1 MSRYRIRRSLVLAP
15 FLQHTGRL
23 ALSVLAIALGVALG
37 YTVQLINQAAIN
49 EFGAAVQTLSGEAD
63 LAVRGPRAGFDE
75 AVFPRLAASAG
86 VAVASPVLE
95 VDAKLPGRREPLQIL
110 GLDIF
115 RAARIQPFLAAG
127 AGADRVDFL
136 RPDRIFLSAAAAE
149 WLGLKKDDPLAV
161 QVGLRVLSLRV
172 AGVIGE
178 TRRQRFAVIDLGA
191 AQALFGRA
199 GFLSR
204 IDLRL
209 RPGVDPRR
217 FAERLQAD
225 LPAGTVVERPEADVE
240 RSGAPSR
247 AYRVNLNVL
256 ALVALFTGGLLVF
269 SAQALAVVRR
279 RAQLALLRVLGVTRR
294 GLVAMLLAEA
304 LAVGALGGLAG
315 IALGYAGAGAVLR
328 HFGAELGGGYFRGL
342 APQIVLDWPA
352 LFLFLALGV
361 LAAALGT
368 LAPAMEAARAAPA
381 AALKAGDE
389 GRAFERLQSVW
400 PGVTVMLGGAALS
413 QAGPIGDL
421 PLPGYLAIA
430 LLLVGTVMLMPRIA
444 ALAFRLAPAL
454 GPRPVRLGLAQL
466 RGAPG
471 QAGVSLAAI
480 VAAVS
485 LMVSMAIMVAS
496 FRQSLDEWLERFLP
510 ADLYLRSGADSDTA
524 YLSTA
529 DQQVIA
535 ALPGVRRA
543 EFLRIQRLIVDPD
556 RPPLTLLARA
566 VEAEGR
572 VPPLLGA
579 AYAPKAGEPPPAWVS
594 EIAAAIYGWRP
605 GSAIEIPLGG
615 RRARFTVA
623 GVWRDYNYA
632 RQQGAVL
639 IERYEYLRYTGDSWA
654 NDAAIWLVPGADPE
668 RVKSEIEVQ
677 LPGGANIEMSG
688 PEEIREVSLRIFDRT
703 FAVTYGLEVVAV
715 VIGLFGLSSSFGALV
730 LARRREFGVL
740 RHIGMTRCQIGV
752 MLAGEGLLVSALG
765 LAVGLALGWLIS
777 LVLIEVVNPQS
788 FHWGMELHMPW
799 RLLGEFVA
807 VMLAMAT
814 LTAIASGR
822 RAMSADA
829 VRAVK
834 EDW

>member
-1 MSRYRIRRSLVLAP
+1 MSRYRLRRSLVLAP
-15 FLQHTGRL
+15 FLQHPGRL
-23 ALSVLAIALGVALG
+23 TLSVLAITLGVALG
-37 YTVQLINQAAIN
+37 YAVQLINQAAIN
-49 EFGAAVQTLSGEAD
+49 EFASAVQTLSGEAD

-75 AVFPRLAASAG
+75 SLYPRLAALSE

-95 VDAKLPGRREPLQIL
+95 VEAKLPGRREPLRVL

-127 AGADRVDFL
+127 GSGDRLDFL

-149 WLGLKKDDPLAV
+149 WLGVSKDDALSV
-161 QVGLRVLSLRV
+161 QVGLSVISLRI

-178 TRRQRFAVIDLGA
+178 AKRQRFAVVDIGS
-191 AQALFGRA
+191 AQTMFGKA
-199 GFLSR
+199 GFLNR
-204 IDLRL
+204 VDLRL
-209 RPGVDPRR
+209 HPGVDP
-217 FAERLQAD
+217 ERLAARLQPG
-225 LPAGTVVERPEADVE
+225 LPPGTVIERPEADVE
-240 RSGAPSR
+240 RSSAPSR

-279 RAQLALLRVLGVTRR
+279 RAQLALLRVLGVTRS

-304 LAVGALGGLAG
+304 AAVGALGALAG
-315 IALGYAGAGAVLR
+315 IALGYASAGVVLQR
-328 HFGAELGGGYFRGL
+328 FGAELGGGYFRGL
-342 APQIVLDWPA
+342 APELALDWPA
-352 LFLFLALGV
+352 LALFLVLGV
-361 LAAALGT
+361 LAAVVGSLVPAL
-368 LAPAMEAARAAPA
+368 EAAGAAPA

-389 GRAFERLQSVW
+389 GRAFDRLQRTW
-400 PGVTVMLGGAALS
+400 PGLAVLLAGAALT
-413 QAGPIGDL
+413 QLGPVHGL
-421 PLPGYLAIA
+421 PLFGYLAIA

-444 ALAFRLAPAL
+444 VLVFRTAPAL
-454 GPRPVRLGLAQL
+454 GPASARLGLAQL
-466 RGAPG
+466 RGSPG

-480 VAAVS
+480 VASVS
-485 LMVSMAIMVAS
+485 LMVSMAIMIAS
-496 FRQSLDEWLERFLP
+496 FRQSLDEWLERILP
-510 ADLYLRSGADSDTA
+510 ADLYLRSGPGSDTA

-529 DQQVIA
+529 DQQAIA
-535 ALPGVRRA
+535 GIPGIRRI
-543 EFLRIQRLIVDPD
+543 EFLRVQRLAVEPD
-556 RPPLTLLARA
+556 KPPITLLARV

-579 AYAPKAGEPPPAWVS
+579 PHLVKPGDPPAAWVS
-594 EIAAAIYGWRP
+594 EIAAAVYRWRP
-605 GSAIEIPLGG
+605 GSVIELPLGG

-623 GVWRDYNYA
+623 GVWRDYA

-639 IERYEYLRYTGDSWA
+639 IERYEYLRYTGDRYA
-654 NDAAIWLVPGADPE
+654 NDAAVWLAPGADPAKLK
-668 RVKSEIEVQ
+668 RDIEAR
-677 LPGGANIEMSG
+677 LGGGANIELSG
-688 PEEIREVSLRIFDRT
+688 PEEIREVSLKIFDRT
-703 FAVTYGLEVVAV
+703 FAVTYALEVVAV

-740 RHIGMTRCQIGV
+740 RHIGMTRRQVGA

-777 LVLIEVVNPQS
+777 LVLINVVNPQS

-799 RLLGEFVA
+799 RLLGEFV
-807 VMLAMAT
+807 VVVLAMAT

-822 RAMSADA
+822 QAMSAEA
-829 VRAVK
+829 IRAVK